1 MSSVVE
7 MTDRNDNV
15 TAVQVSSTSHRVNNI
30 GTTWKDLSPTHSK
43 GQLTLGGQIPCDN
56 HVTLNNPANSATIT
70 IDGGFQLEQG
80 PVIKMDSNIIN
91 TKLEERQ
98 VSTLPRRSRNR
109 TKTWKDLSP
118 TKEKNMSS
126 SYGGSPKMK
135 KNEENSNQLVTWK
148 DLSPSKEPSSP
159 EKKKKKKRPES
170 GYFSNDVQSDVQE
183 SREGID
189 VSLSESESG
198 RGRSTAAS
206 SPEEGC
212 FNNEYFYDEDF
223 IVQFDTNIRDGSV
236 PRSEGEPEPVLPF
249 PHSLTGSYTR
259 FGTLPDSQQDVFLG
273 PYESELSG
281 SRTSMEISSS
291 EREMMCSSDMLDFSN
306 DPLFTPT
313 PTGEP
318 LPQHFSVDS
327 LGRCQE
333 LVNSRSSTDARLAVT
348 CCPRKDEYFLS
359 FNESQSHFT
368 ASESEHSYV
377 SQSSSQGGASN
388 SCSPS
393 CSSNGEEAEEI
404 CSNSFHFCQ
413 MQNTDPSLRASRAYR
428 PNSHQR
434 GCSLGAVQERS
445 IEKSELSDLEK
456 GHCSKSSGSSR
467 SHSCGSLRSPARS
480 PSCYKLSSHTGT
492 LQSLEDMHYSDEV
505 NAEPRYPTY
514 VTSWKHV
521 KNLRKFGKLENMLE
535 TSRCN
540 SLPDLSHPVQHR
552 KLERAK
558 KRENL
563 QAMADSFHNK
573 RHSASL
579 LEMYQRM
586 RCPSNPVSPD
596 TMKTVEQILFPQN
609 GLADERF
616 GDHLLSVSR
625 TGLDQ
630 DDYSEHDSDICGC
643 GNRGLRLNIPT
654 EVGPG
659 VIRSRDSRTMSPS
672 FRSHSTGMTP
682 DTVVLWQGTKNFASQ
697 FPPKTQDCGIQ
708 TSIDGSKGPV
718 LLDHSMQ
725 TSPNSPQ
732 RDFISLLDDVCG
744 HEPRKELKDPD
755 TPSPRRCVSANE
767 IRAKRTKS
775 MPNFKRS
782 ASLSPSR
789 IGKNSFYT
797 HNSLPDLSFL
807 ASGIEQTHSNSSLFD
822 PVQIPIILRPV
833 IDDSQQT
840 QCRQTGSCSCQGHKG
855 HVPTHVGNLASSS
868 SGVSSSSSCLDPGY
882 VEPRRCA
889 SLAADL
895 ERILF
900 LPPHLEGVPKFVN
913 NSEQQTCLPHH
924 HTDCQRDGGERKYD
938 RYAYE
943 MHPGSCPTSPKP
955 KPQRRP
961 LSSSS
966 SSNSTSSL
974 HLEGLYAVKEEQ
986 SPTSPEKPETGPSWF
1001 EQQRFGNIHLRNYTA
1016 EELCY
1021 GLSDC
1026 QDENDSITIEIYEQF
1041 AHDRKPLK
1049 SCLRKKAKGYRSR
1062 SLSNPDSL
1070 CAQSEAP
1077 PRKPSRHS
1085 IACDGIFPQLVD
1097 EEQFENANIE
1107 CIRNFCDEGLP
1118 PPELLQETEVNL
1130 VGIVSSSSSSFED
1143 SKANKRVSFASE
1155 VSFHSPQYSPQCSP
1169 KRQGSSPKPE
1179 TEEEHLTLQITQS
1192 DDSTTVQ
1199 LVPKQG
1205 LTNTGPEKPPRLS
1218 QQQAQTRDFT
1228 PQPIGRSPSAEFA
1241 FEMARKRAVLI
1252 SVSQAAE
1259 ALVTHFAQARDP
1271 FDKLRL
1277 GSSAE
1282 NPAISKLVV
1291 AQLCPAIE
1299 HVVENGMKAFLTGF
1313 HVFGKI
1319 HITPWRVAEM
1329 SSEIGPYTRAVNEL
1343 VRQLKLKQTLISNKQ
1358 KFYAFI
1364 IGLLNLRLLDFWMGY
1379 VRSKKNIV
1387 DRVYNPS
1394 AILCL
1399 SQSHLQRGYDDMLLA
1414 LQPLA
1419 VLPFQLEFDI
1429 VTPSTQPPGQMAT
1442 EAKCKQ
1448 HCNSLPRNYEHQSAD
1463 QRLSGSDMRE
1473 SMDGEKGHNWKLF
1486 NNATFPRARTSM
1498 TNMTTFKGGNSE
1510 KTSLLPPSPTKMPGM
1525 ETGLV
1530 SQPVKIIENNQ
1541 VLDLKYEDR
1550 EENEERIH
1558 VVQSPVSSITN
1569 LAAKFLQKTQSL
1581 DRGYRN
1587 GATEYNFANTK
1598 LKQTSLESSS
1608 QESSHATQDGRHVV
1622 LDGRQS
1628 QESMSSSSSQT
1639 MMQPK
1644 QSPRNSFNIISFFDK
1659 LLLPDKMNPKSSL
1672 TRNSWTE
1679 GQRSSQEPAPE
1690 DTRSKSL
1697 SPQHQPQHQ
1706 TPSVCNT
1713 RVDVARSVGSS
1724 DENDSRKESSDEN
1737 DSRKESSDENDSRKE
1752 SSDENDS
1759 RKESSDENDSRKES
1773 SDENDSRKESSDE
1786 NDSRKE
1792 SSDENDSRKES
1803 SDEEK
1808 MGAGETMSEV
1818 LKSEDDIQ
1826 VETTESDNSDVSQAM
1841 NNLALDD
1848 KEVDTEMDCAKNI
1861 DDNACGADM
1870 SGSTKSS
1877 RLSTVIPDAP
1887 LSEAVDDP
1895 VPNVLKENV
1904 SPSSAPKSTR
1914 ASVARGNRLEVG
1926 LGQYYPNVDIN
1937 ANSPDFHPDHYAI
1950 GHTEHPNQ
1958 SESNSQKACQPNQ
1971 QESRLQNACG
1981 KSESSTEAVCEHSQ
1995 SEASVQHQ
2003 SGCSEQHLKSPEP
2016 STDSSGDSFHRTMY
2030 RYVIT
2035 LVSCDP
2041 DDNDH
2046 MNYEIGEYLEVLAQL
2061 DSDWLYCAN
2070 GKIEGLV
2077 RCSAVQPI
2085 TDEDMFEQLHDN
2097 FYR

>member
-1 MSSVVE
+1 MV
-7 MTDRNDNV
+7 
-15 TAVQVSSTSHRVNNI
+15 AVSESWELGRKFVLSRALKFRQRPMK
-30 GTTWKDLSPTHSK
+30 TTWKDLSPTHSK

-505 NAEPRYPTY
+505 NAEPRYSTY

-744 HEPRKELKDPD
+744 HEPRTELKDPD

-807 ASGIEQTHSNSSLFD
+807 ASGMEQTHSNSSLFD

-855 HVPTHVGNLASSS
+855 HVPSHVGNLASSS
-868 SGVSSSSSCLDPGY
+868 SGVSSTSSCFDPGY

-943 MHPGSCPTSPKP
+943 MHPGNCPTSPKP

-1179 TEEEHLTLQITQS
+1179 TDEEHLTLQITQS

-1448 HCNSLPRNYEHQSAD
+1448 HCNSLPRNYEHQNAE

-1510 KTSLLPPSPTKMPGM
+1510 KKSLLPPSPTKMPGM

-1706 TPSVCNT
+1706 APSVCNT
-1713 RVDVARSVGSS
+1713 RVDEARSVG
-1724 DENDSRKESSDEN
+1724 
-1737 DSRKESSDENDSRKE
+1737 SSDENDSRKE

-1826 VETTESDNSDVSQAM
+1826 VETTESDNSDMSQAM
-1841 NNLALDD
+1841 NNLGLDD

-1861 DDNACGADM
+1861 ADNACGADM

-1877 RLSTVIPDAP
+1877 RLSTVTPDASS
-1887 LSEAVDDP
+1887 SEAVDDP

-1981 KSESSTEAVCEHSQ
+1981 PTKSESSSEAVCEHSQ

-2003 SGCSEQHLKSPEP
+2003 SGCSDQHLKSPEP